1 MDPNTRQ
8 QALEQLKSAST
19 VLVTTVSNPTTDQLA
34 ATLGLS
40 QMLKKLGKNVSTIVT
55 GSVPENLHFLHP
67 EKQFTDSLDSL
78 RDFIV
83 SLDKNLADKLRYK
96 VEGDEVRIFITP
108 YHTKIG
114 KDDIRFSQGDFNVDA
129 VVIIG
134 AKDRA
139 DIDAAI
145 MKESRVLNETPVIVV
160 NAGNANA
167 TNIGGI
173 SWADPQASSVSE
185 MMVSASEALQGGI
198 LDEQIS
204 TTLLT
209 GIIAAT
215 NHFSNPDTSPK
226 VMTMAAQLMASGA
239 NQQSIMEELKSFDP
253 QSPKDSPIATQKM
266 DVDSD
271 NSVNITS
278 TKTSDSTKES
288 SKDDTKKPDEFDM
301 KIQHDD
307 EKSPHNID
315 SKLPDSPMKTEKT
328 KLPTT
333 QVVEDD
339 TFASMIDSKPKVSPI
354 EPPKIV
360 PSPII
365 ENPASIDKD
374 KENTPTSSAVDA
386 LDEARAAVQAAV
398 SSQPTGTAFNPDE
411 DMGALPLTTNT
422 PAIQPNATTLPPQLA
437 SATPMPAS
445 APSMPVTP
453 AISNG
458 FDAPAVPKF
467 APNAPGI
474 ASQDNSSIISG
485 SASPSQLYPT
495 VDAPYDPSA

>member
-8 QALEQLKSAST
+8 QALEQLKSAGT

-55 GSVPENLHFLHP
+55 SSIPENLHFLHP
-67 EKQFTDSLDSL
+67 DKQFTDSLDSL

-114 KDDIRFSQGDFNVDA
+114 KDDVRFSQGDFNVDA

-134 AKDRA
+134 AKDRT

-266 DVDSD
+266 DIDSD
-271 NSVNITS
+271 NSVNTTS
-278 TKTSDSTKES
+278 TKAVAGAKES
-288 SKDDTKKPDEFDM
+288 AKDDNQKPDEFDM
-301 KIQHDD
+301 KIKHDD
-307 EKSPHNID
+307 EKSPQNLD
-315 SKLPDSPMKTEKT
+315 SKLPDSSMKTEKP
-328 KLPTT
+328 KLPAT
-333 QVVEDD
+333 QAVEDD
-339 TFASMIDSKPKVSPI
+339 TFASIIDSKLKASPI
-354 EPPKIV
+354 EPPKVV
-360 PSPII
+360 PSPIV
-365 ENPASIDKD
+365 ENPKPKD
-374 KENTPTSSAVDA
+374 KEKESAPSPAVNS

-398 SSQPTGTAFNPDE
+398 SNQPTGTAFNPTE

-422 PAIQPNATTLPPQLA
+422 PAIQPNVASLPPQLVPA
-437 SATPMPAS
+437 PPMPA
-445 APSMPVTP
+445 TP

-467 APNAPGI
+467 PPNAPGV
-474 ASQDNSSIISG
+474 AAQDNSSIVSG